1 MVRYS
6 LGPVGPGLAAGG
18 VKALLGAVLLAG
30 LHGGWASVIA
40 TETLA
45 LLLITARN

>member
-18 VKALLGAVLLAG
+18 VIALLGAVLLAG
-30 LHGGWASVIA
+30 LHGGRASVIA
-40 TETLA
+40 TEALA